1 MVRYLGPEGGAVS
14 GVLLGEKMKIDRAAG
29 PWGTGWRALVGYIE
43 FSGSSWVNIMG
54 VKHDI

>member
-1 MVRYLGPEGGAVS
+1 MS